1 MKTIK
6 FLFTLLNKKEK
17 LKIPY
22 VSFLIL
28 LNTLLEVIS
37 IGILI
42 PLVSIFINNENKFF
56 FGINPNNYLANINI
70 SNSLILITILVGI
83 IYIFKN
89 LFIYFFYA
97 YQGKYVRDIQFRV
110 TNELYSNYL
119 RQKYSFF
126 LDNDTGT
133 LIRNINSTGAIS
145 LCLLSYLTLFVE
157 IILSLTMISYLLFLN
172 FIPTI
177 LAFTFFLVFFLI
189 VYKSSKEKI
198 FNLTKLQ
205 QDLQRIINKNYI
217 SSFGLMK
224 IIKIFNL
231 EKKIL
236 NFLNKPYF
244 NSVNAEYKTG
254 LILQIPKLLIEV
266 CSILTICFVILFMS
280 LLQNSSNEEIL
291 LFLVVYAA
299 IGIRLIPASTRIMSS
314 FQKIKTYSP
323 PLILLFNEFKKT
335 KTNILLKK
343 KVNVKISKI
352 KLKNITIKYNS
363 QRPVLKNISIEFE
376 KNKIIGLIG
385 ESGSGKSSLMNV
397 ICGLTPV
404 SSGKI
409 LFNEKKNDIQIPL
422 IGYVPQDTQ
431 IFDDTI
437 WNNVTF
443 FSEKNEKNMKK
454 FIYALKKVNLL
465 NLLKTSNKNNYKEDL
480 ILGERGSKI
489 SGGQMQRVG
498 IARAIFIDPEI
509 YIFDEITSSLD
520 QKNANDIINSIKLL
534 KKEKII
540 IVISHN
546 KKNLDICDK
555 VFEIKKQKLVSFNY
569 RKH

>member
-70 SNSLILITILVGI
+70 SNPLILITILVGI

-224 IIKIFNL
+224 IIKM
-231 EKKIL
+231 
-236 NFLNKPYF
+236 
-244 NSVNAEYKTG
+244 
-254 LILQIPKLLIEV
+254 
-266 CSILTICFVILFMS
+266 VILI
-280 LLQNSSNEEIL
+280 IL
-291 LFLVVYAA
+291 DF
-299 IGIRLIPASTRIMSS
+299 
-314 FQKIKTYSP
+314 
-323 PLILLFNEFKKT
+323 
-335 KTNILLKK
+335 
-343 KVNVKISKI
+343 
-352 KLKNITIKYNS
+352 
-363 QRPVLKNISIEFE
+363 
-376 KNKIIGLIG
+376 
-385 ESGSGKSSLMNV
+385 
-397 ICGLTPV
+397 
-404 SSGKI
+404 
-409 LFNEKKNDIQIPL
+409 
-422 IGYVPQDTQ
+422 
-431 IFDDTI
+431 
-437 WNNVTF
+437 
-443 FSEKNEKNMKK
+443 
-454 FIYALKKVNLL
+454 
-465 NLLKTSNKNNYKEDL
+465 
-480 ILGERGSKI
+480 
-489 SGGQMQRVG
+489 
-498 IARAIFIDPEI
+498 
-509 YIFDEITSSLD
+509 
-520 QKNANDIINSIKLL
+520 
-534 KKEKII
+534 
-540 IVISHN
+540 
-546 KKNLDICDK
+546 
-555 VFEIKKQKLVSFNY
+555 
-569 RKH
+569 